1 MALTRREFLA
11 HAGAAALASGGLY
24 ALVDQIVRPAERQSP
39 AGAGVGAGR
48 RASLVDS
55 VGTLPAEQHLFLGLS
70 TVTDDGTL
78 VTVPPLH
85 HFVVTAVLDVP
96 ATASALQSA
105 QQTLE
110 STIAGLEASGLLD
123 FRPSG
128 LGLAVSWGLPYFNS
142 LPPALTG
149 AWLPVDIAASQANQQ
164 TTYAI
169 TNAITFASDPPGMIL
184 EQNDVAFVFASD
196 TFRHIEKAF
205 DAIFSGP
212 PSGLM
217 TITSTRRGFVDARQL
232 GSNGQSLT
240 KRMAVKAGVP
250 GADSIPD
257 EAELF
262 LGFTSTQQAA
272 LGESVIANFESLP
285 GVTNQWPAGYFA
297 NGTTMH
303 LSHIFEDLEAWY
315 AATHRQRAGFAFSPR
330 IDGSVKPGQL
340 TLPEGRA
347 HIESL
352 AQVEADFESFGFVGH
367 SSSMQPVSRLS
378 EPVTDNYGND
388 YPTGTAVPERAD
400 FNTLDNPFLYSS
412 NPELDHWS
420 NEPAAGL
427 HFVVFVPTSSMFDL
441 IREAMDG
448 QYTPGG
454 SLGTGAA
461 HSPFNNVLQTT
472 HRQNFLVPPRA
483 HRAFPLAELMTAN

>member
-1 MALTRREFLA
+1 
-11 HAGAAALASGGLY
+11 
-24 ALVDQIVRPAERQSP
+24 
-39 AGAGVGAGR
+39 
-48 RASLVDS
+48 
-55 VGTLPAEQHLFLGLS
+55 
-70 TVTDDGTL
+70 
-78 VTVPPLH
+78 
-85 HFVVTAVLDVP
+85 
-96 ATASALQSA
+96 
-105 QQTLE
+105 
-110 STIAGLEASGLLD
+110 
-123 FRPSG
+123 
-128 LGLAVSWGLPYFNS
+128 
-142 LPPALTG
+142 
-149 AWLPVDIAASQANQQ
+149 
-164 TTYAI
+164 
-169 TNAITFASDPPGMIL
+169 
-184 EQNDVAFVFASD
+184 
-196 TFRHIEKAF
+196 
-205 DAIFSGP
+205 
-212 PSGLM
+212 M

-250 GADSIPD
+250 GAGSIPD

-330 IDGSVKPGQL
+330 VDGSVKPGRL

-347 HIESL
+347 HVESL

-367 SSSMQPVSRLS
+367 SSSMQPVPRLS
-378 EPVTDNYGND
+378 EPVTDNYGTD

-483 HRAFPLAELMTAN
+483 APRLSARRTDDLRSRTDFSEKRSGLGSRQYETPTGSRTRATRWRGGRIPDRPGVVHAPLLYQSLAPARVRPSQCLHRRLRGSHVGLVRVAKLGGSGGSDEASFPVSCLGRVGKIFGGLVSVAVLPGGRAAGTHDPVDFTL